1 MSPPVVFPS
10 QRSSHFLSLLTT
22 VVREVERVEKFLAAA
37 PLLYKN
43 SVTGSQKST
52 LEISGPA
59 GRITCDRFGQG
70 PPLLLVNGYAASRVD
85 WDPGFLEALASSS
98 TVYCPD
104 NRGIGESDF
113 GNDTLSIELMAGDML
128 SLLDSLGLDQADV
141 AGWSMG
147 GFISQQ
153 LAAMAPGRVSGL
165 VLMATDPGGD
175 IRVPPERNDWR
186 KLTDHSG
193 TSHEQAKRLLELLF
207 PPAMAVDVYEQFG
220 DLVAAAQEKL
230 DPVVVS
236 AQESAMIAWAKGPS
250 EARLESIT
258 APVLAVAGSEDVV
271 IPPANAE
278 VIARHLTD
286 SWLARF
292 PGCAH
297 ALMAQ
302 EPRRVASLI
311 DAFLRR

>member
-1 MSPPVVFPS
+1 M
-10 QRSSHFLSLLTT
+10 
-22 VVREVERVEKFLAAA
+22 EKFIAAA

-43 SVTGSQKST
+43 VVKGSQKATHES
-52 LEISGPA
+52 SGPA
-59 GRITCDRFGQG
+59 GCITFDRIGEG
-70 PPLLLVNGYAASRVD
+70 PPLLLINGYGASRAD
-85 WDPGFLEALASSS
+85 WDPGFLEALASTS

-113 GNDTLSIELMAGDML
+113 GDGTLSIELMAGDML
-128 SLLDSLGLDQADV
+128 SLLDSLGLERADV

-153 LAAMAPGRVSGL
+153 LASIAPERVSGL
-165 VLMATDPGGD
+165 VLMATDPGGA
-175 IRVPPERNDWR
+175 IRIPPEREDWR

-193 TSHEQAKRLLELLF
+193 TPHDQAKRLLELLF
-207 PPAMAVDVYEQFG
+207 PPAMAAGVYEQFG

-230 DPVVVS
+230 DPEVIS
-236 AQESAMIAWAKGPS
+236 AQEAAMIAWARQPS
-250 EARLESIT
+250 EPRLGAIT
-258 APVLAVAGSEDVV
+258 APVLAVAGTEDVV
-271 IPPANAE
+271 IPPGNAE
-278 VIARHLTD
+278 VIARHLPD

-302 EPRRVASLI
+302 EPQRLGALI
-311 DAFLRR
+311 GSFLRR